1 MKLTTTHY
9 IIIGII
15 VLSLILYFMKDKIK
29 SAFARGLQN
38 NNPGNIDRQVD
49 PTTGKYMN
57 VGDAGYQ
64 PWKGEIRSDD
74 SRFRKFARREDGY
87 RAMFVNLRGY
97 FSHGLNT
104 IDKIVTTWA
113 PAKDNNNTKAY
124 IAAVA
129 KQTGIDPQKQ
139 LSFTDIPSIRKI
151 VAAISQHENGVPADM
166 DEVDSGFKILNT

>member
-38 NNPGNIDRQVD
+38 NNPGNIRKDG
-49 PTTGKYMN
+49 TT
-57 VGDAGYQ
+57 
-64 PWKGEIRSDD
+64 WKGEKSPSTDKDFKQFNTR
-74 SRFRKFARREDGY
+74 ADGY

-97 FSHGLNT
+97 INGGFNT
-104 IDKIVTTWA
+104 IDKIISRWA
-113 PAKDNNNTKAY
+113 PSSENDTKAY
-124 IAAVA
+124 IVAVT
-129 KQTGIDPQKQ
+129 KQTGIDPQKT
-139 LSFTDIPSIRKI
+139 LSFTDTANIRKI
-151 VAAISQHENGVPADM
+151 VAAISQHENGVPANM